1 MATSK
6 KTIIIRS
13 EFTPSGL
20 NHNISHYLNRLH
32 LSRAHHFLN
41 QASLQC
47 SCPLGSVVQLEAC
60 EQKKE
65 ILILTLRPSLCS
77 GYKVC
82 KALRHSSRSRYCNFG
97 FHAQVNQVYRVV
109 LCYYQSWANGCSELL
124 HDVKSQFLSHVTG
137 FTHMLS

>member
-82 KALRHSSRSRYCNFG
+82 KALRHSSRSRYCRSTRSTEWYCVIIRAGQMDAVNYSMILNHNF
-97 FHAQVNQVYRVV
+97 Y
-109 LCYYQSWANGCSELL
+109 
-124 HDVKSQFLSHVTG
+124 
-137 FTHMLS
+137 HM